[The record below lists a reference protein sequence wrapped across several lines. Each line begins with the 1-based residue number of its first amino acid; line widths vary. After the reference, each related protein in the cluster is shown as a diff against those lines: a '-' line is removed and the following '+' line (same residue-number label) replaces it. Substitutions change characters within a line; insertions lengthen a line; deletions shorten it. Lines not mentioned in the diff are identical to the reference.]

1 MLNSVTEILDMI
13 GVKSV
18 EPDVFFSIDDER
30 KLKEAIEKKKCPVIN
45 VVKRNG
51 DGLGQV
57 RVLKYLA
64 NTFNNARDGI
74 NGDLKAPPFT
84 MFPM

>member
-1 MLNSVTEILDMI
+1 MAPEGLFMLNSVTEILDMI

-30 KLKEAIEKKKCPVIN
+30 KLKEAIENKKCPVIN

-57 RVLKYLA
+57 GVPKYL
-64 NTFNNARDGI
+64 
-74 NGDLKAPPFT
+74 
-84 MFPM
+84 

>member
-1 MLNSVTEILDMI
+1 MAPEGLFMLNSVTEILDMI

-57 RVLKYLA
+57 EVPKYL
-64 NTFNNARDGI
+64 
-74 NGDLKAPPFT
+74 
-84 MFPM
+84 